1 MYFYYRAQ
9 KQVRVTRS
17 KYLYYAIINRV
28 GGLARAIPGS
38 YDFPMIFDENLWIF
52 NEKQWKIMEFHDFPR
67 FLRKSGKYEI
77 HPPKLCAGLYSTHDP
92 ARSDTRR

>member
-38 YDFPMIFDENLWIF
+38 CINTITSSIRLCMVSNTITTSSTFYKWCIKYN
-52 NEKQWKIMEFHDFPR
+52 
-67 FLRKSGKYEI
+67 LRK
-77 HPPKLCAGLYSTHDP
+77 
-92 ARSDTRR
+92 

>member
-38 YDFPMIFDENLWIF
+38 FRNLW
-52 NEKQWKIMEFHDFPR
+52 
-67 FLRKSGKYEI
+67 
-77 HPPKLCAGLYSTHDP
+77 STTAPVSQRAH
-92 ARSDTRR
+92 REG

>member
-1 MYFYYRAQ
+1 MLYPPTNVMYFYYRAQ

-38 YDFPMIFDENLWIF
+38 YYKHHYPSP
-52 NEKQWKIMEFHDFPR
+52 KEF
-67 FLRKSGKYEI
+67 I
-77 HPPKLCAGLYSTHDP
+77 
-92 ARSDTRR
+92 

>member
-38 YDFPMIFDENLWIF
+38 SSMQCCPIASSVRRRPVTVFSRRLALRVALRVAL
-52 NEKQWKIMEFHDFPR
+52 R
-67 FLRKSGKYEI
+67 FSLRFILRGGKGT
-77 HPPKLCAGLYSTHDP
+77 C
-92 ARSDTRR
+92 

>member
-38 YDFPMIFDENLWIF
+38 CI
-52 NEKQWKIMEFHDFPR
+52 KR
-67 FLRKSGKYEI
+67 FLSVF
-77 HPPKLCAGLYSTHDP
+77 
-92 ARSDTRR
+92 DT